1 MDPKDLKL
9 NFFKPGEKTAPQ
21 MVLAKLRDGT
31 VEEQQAHA
39 VSLLRDAQE
48 SGLSLS
54 ALLDRHVDPCHKDAG
69 GQFNG
74 LQLSGHQAIFA
85 LNGTPLNKSSEE
97 ASARLS
103 ATGDMFTTGGMKVL
117 LPLLIDNLT
126 REVQSAPLLERVE
139 DLVANTRQTAG
150 NEMITEI
157 ILDKD
162 TDDSY
167 SSFRISEGGKIPVR
181 KLKATNM
188 GVKFYKIGSGIEMT
202 YEVARRVGPQAMIL
216 MANRQAFE
224 RTQTEARLAVQTLL
238 EGDSVHPAAPVVAL
252 QTIDG
257 KATGKLRD
265 RAEGF
270 LKWLMAAAKAGR
282 PIDTLVVSHSTW
294 FELTALFPIQN
305 TANVPSVGLGVGNT
319 FGANFTVAN
328 GMSMGF
334 TIVLSSEMEENRI
347 LGYRKPETMER
358 LIETG
363 SQISESETA
372 IRNQSVL
379 VTNTINSG
387 YAIHYHQSREVLT
400 WTN

>member
-9 NFFKPGEKTAPQ
+9 NFFKAGERCAPQ
-21 MVLAKLRDGT
+21 MVLAKLREGT

-39 VSLLRDAQE
+39 VALLRDAQE

-54 ALLDRHVDPCHKDAG
+54 ALIDRHVDPHHKDANKA
-69 GQFNG
+69 FSG

-85 LNGTPLNKSSEE
+85 LNGTPLNKNSEE

-238 EGDSVHPAAPVVAL
+238 EGDSVHPAAPTVTL
-252 QTIDG
+252 QSFDG
-257 KATGKLRD
+257 LANGKLRN

-305 TANVPSVGLGVGNT
+305 TANVPGVGLGVGNT

-400 WTN
+400 WVN

>member
-379 VTNTINSG
+379 VTNTINSC

-400 WTN
+400 WTY

>member
-1 MDPKDLKL
+1 MKPQDLKL
-9 NFFKPGEKTAPQ
+9 GFFKAGQKFSPE
-21 MVLAKLRDGT
+21 MVLAKLQAESP
-31 VEEQQAHA
+31 EEQFANA
-39 VSLLRDAQE
+39 SLLLRDAAA
-48 SGLSLS
+48 SGLSLG
-54 ALLDRHVDPCHKDAG
+54 ALIDRHVDSSHKDLG
-69 GQFNG
+69 GRFNG
-74 LQLSGHQAIFA
+74 LQLSGLESVFA
-85 LNGTPLNKSSEE
+85 LNGTPLTKSSEE

-126 REVQSAPLLERVE
+126 REVQNEPLLERVE

-162 TDDSY
+162 TEDSY

-181 KLKATNM
+181 KLKATNQ
-188 GVKFYKIGSGIEMT
+188 GVKFFKIGSGIEMT

-216 MANRQAFE
+216 MANRQSFE
-224 RTQTEARLAVQTLL
+224 RTQTEARLAVKTLI
-238 EGDSVHPAAPVVAL
+238 EGDGVHPAAPVVTL
-252 QTIDG
+252 QSFDST
-257 KATGKLRD
+257 ATGKLRN

-294 FELTALFPIQN
+294 FELAALFPIQN
-305 TANVPSVGLGVGNT
+305 TANVPSAGLAVGNS
-319 FGANFTVAN
+319 FGATFSVAN
-328 GMSMGF
+328 GMRMGF
-334 TIVLSSEMEENRI
+334 TFVLSSEMEENRI
-347 LGYRKPETMER
+347 LGYRKPETLER

-363 SQISESETA
+363 SQITESETA

-379 VTNTINSG
+379 VTNTVNSG
-387 YAIHYHQSREVLT
+387 FAMHYHQSREVLS
-400 WTN
+400 WVN

>member
-9 NFFKPGEKTAPQ
+9 NFFKAGEKTAPQ

-181 KLKATNM
+181 KLKATNQ
-188 GVKFYKIGSGIEMT
+188 GVKFFKIGSGIEMT

-238 EGDSVHPAAPVVAL
+238 EGDSVHPAAPVVTL
-252 QTIDG
+252 QSFDSL
-257 KATGKLRD
+257 ATGKLRD

-270 LKWLMAAAKAGR
+270 LKWLMNAAKLGR

-379 VTNTINSG
+379 VTNTVNSG